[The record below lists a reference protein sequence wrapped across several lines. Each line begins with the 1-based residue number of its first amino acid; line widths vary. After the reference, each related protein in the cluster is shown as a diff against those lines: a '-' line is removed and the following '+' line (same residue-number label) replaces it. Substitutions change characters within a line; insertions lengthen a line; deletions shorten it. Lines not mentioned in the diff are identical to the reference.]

1 MKQST
6 VFNVRKLVK
15 QCITVLALSGGM
27 LGVIHTGLAHDAAAT
42 MDSVGNSATFTGYG
56 FVTCFDDGNGV
67 ADKLVASVRDHS
79 PLVAGLLVNL
89 QILKGNRA
97 ASVSDPVSGDGNG
110 SPSISVKGGNGVYL
124 ILVNK
129 TAPGARDFSIEYHCT
144 TANDVHTGTDIGVYQ
159 FE

>member
-1 MKQST
+1 MEQKLLGKKGLLHRFIATVALFGLIQS
-6 VFNVRKLVK
+6 
-15 QCITVLALSGGM
+15 S
-27 LGVIHTGLAHDAAAT
+27 HAHDAAAT
-42 MDSVGNSATFTGYG
+42 MDPASNSATFTGYG

-79 PLVAGLLVNL
+79 PPVAGLLVNL

-97 ASVSDPVSGDGNG
+97 ASVTDPVSGDGNG
-110 SPSISVKGGNGVYL
+110 SPAISVKGGNGVYL

-129 TAPGARDFSIEYHCT
+129 TAPGARDFSIEYHCM
-144 TANDVHTGTDIGVYQ
+144 TANNVHTGTDIGVYQ

>member
-1 MKQST
+1 MKQKLLSKKGLLHRFIAT
-6 VFNVRKLVK
+6 V
-15 QCITVLALSGGM
+15 ALF
-27 LGVIHTGLAHDAAAT
+27 GLIQSSHAHDAAAT
-42 MDSVGNSATFTGYG
+42 MDPASNSATFTGYG
-56 FVTCFDDGNGV
+56 FVTCFDDGNGP

-79 PLVAGLLVNL
+79 PPVAGLLVNL

-97 ASVSDPVSGDGNG
+97 ASVTDPVSGDGNG
-110 SPSISVKGGNGVYL
+110 SPAISVKGGNGVYL

-129 TAPGARDFSIEYHCT
+129 TAPGARDFSIEYHCM

>member
-1 MKQST
+1 MEQWNLLGRKKLMYQFIAAVALFGLVQST
-6 VFNVRKLVK
+6 
-15 QCITVLALSGGM
+15 
-27 LGVIHTGLAHDAAAT
+27 HAHDAAAT
-42 MDSVGNSATFTGYG
+42 MDPASNSATFTGYG

-79 PLVAGLLVNL
+79 PPVAGLLVNL

-129 TAPGARDFSIEYHCT
+129 TAPGARDFSIEYHCM
-144 TANDVHTGTDIGVYQ
+144 TANNVHTGTDIGVYQ

>member
-1 MKQST
+1 MEQWNLLGRKKLMYQFIAAVALFGLVQST
-6 VFNVRKLVK
+6 
-15 QCITVLALSGGM
+15 
-27 LGVIHTGLAHDAAAT
+27 HAHDAAAT
-42 MDSVGNSATFTGYG
+42 MDPASNSATFTGYG

-79 PLVAGLLVNL
+79 PPVAGLLVNL

-97 ASVSDPVSGDGNG
+97 ASVTDPVSGDGNS
-110 SPSISVKGGNGVYL
+110 SPAISVKGGNGVYL

-129 TAPGARDFSIEYHCT
+129 TAPGARDFSIEYHCM
-144 TANDVHTGTDIGVYQ
+144 TANNVHTGTDIGVYQ